1 MKKTLFAIAM
11 LAVALVACEKNDE
24 EAKAK
29 LDATITLAEGV
40 EAAIAEG
47 VAYGQPIAVQ
57 GRVSTTDALT
67 EVVLTGV
74 AKSGESYVAKGSAQT
89 LEQKGIEVDHL
100 WFADTKEA
108 THLEVKLVAS
118 VKSVAFYFPLGAVE
132 GELAGSAWAMGRVA
146 LYADNKVAHNV
157 NNPELY
163 PAENTGAG
171 SDTKSFFSM
180 HGVEINGKVEHILS
194 LNELLTVDGKNAS
207 MCWVNCLEK
216 TDATPKTITEEQKP
230 WEANTFIG
238 GQRGYMFTGMKAAS
252 LGGGTTGRQCD
263 TQKYGEHQIV
273 DANIDA
279 DFTFKAINGSWIGEK
294 YKDEEYKF
302 IDALWLS
309 INDELTTEADK
320 MRAFYQLSEI
330 QQKLDN
336 ATLDVEEEPTSLG
349 GKTYLR
355 RWTNA
360 GQTAATAPTE
370 GFRAGDYI
378 VFRSGRTVGENTV
391 YYYGLIQVLQL
402 VDDSKMFT
410 LQSTKG
416 DWMCIEHGAAY
427 ELFMKPNYFAVKSQ
441 MEITK

>member
-11 LAVALVACEKNDE
+11 LAVALVACEKEPNQE
-24 EAKAK
+24 EQKK
-29 LDATITLAEGV
+29 LNATIALAEGI
-40 EAAIAEG
+40 EAALAEG
-47 VAYGQPIAVQ
+47 VAYGSPIAVK
-57 GRVSTTDALT
+57 GTVTTTATLS

-74 AKSGESYVAKGSAQT
+74 AESAGTYTAKGDAQA
-89 LEQKGIEVDHL
+89 LAQEGNEVDVL

-108 THLEVKLVAS
+108 THLELKLVAGD
-118 VKSVAFYFPLGAVE
+118 KAATFYYPLGTVE
-132 GELAGSAWAMGRVA
+132 GELAGSAWAMSNVA

-157 NNPELY
+157 NDNVTY
-163 PAENTGAG
+163 PDPDTGAG

-216 TDATPKTITEEQKP
+216 TDALPKEGKEGL
-230 WEANTFIG
+230 EALTFIG
-238 GQRGYMFTGMKAAS
+238 GQRGYMFSGMKKAS

-263 TQKYGEHQIV
+263 IQKYGEHQIV
-273 DANIDA
+273 DANIDVN
-279 DFTFKAINGSWIGEK
+279 FTFKAINGSWIGEK
-294 YKDEEYKF
+294 YNDEEYKF

-320 MRAFYQLSEI
+320 MRAYYQLSEI

-336 ATLDVEEEPTSLG
+336 ATLGVEEEPTSLG

-360 GQTAATAPTE
+360 GQTSASAPTE

-378 VFRSGRTVGENTV
+378 VIRSERIVGESSV

-416 DWMCIEHGAAY
+416 DWMCMDQAATY

-441 MEITK
+441 MEIAK

>member
-11 LAVALVACEKNDE
+11 LAVALVACEKGPGE
-24 EAKAK
+24 GAEK
-29 LDATITLAEGV
+29 LDATIALAEGV
-40 EAAIAEG
+40 EATLAEG
-47 VAYGQPIAVQ
+47 VAYGSPLAIKGTV
-57 GRVSTTDALT
+57 TTTAPLT

-74 AKSGESYVAKGSAQT
+74 AKNGNAYAAKGSAQT
-89 LEQKGIEVDHL
+89 LEQDGNEVDVL

-108 THLEVKLVAS
+108 THLEVKLVAGNKAAS
-118 VKSVAFYFPLGAVE
+118 FYYALGAVE
-132 GELAGSAWAMGRVA
+132 GELAGSAWAMSTVA

-157 NNPELY
+157 NDNVTYPE
-163 PAENTGAG
+163 ENTGAG

-216 TDATPKTITEEQKP
+216 TDALPKEGKEGLD
-230 WEANTFIG
+230 ALTFIG
-238 GQRGYMFTGMKAAS
+238 GQRGYMFTGMKKTS

-273 DANIDA
+273 DANIDVN
-279 DFTFKAINGSWIGEK
+279 FTFKAINGSWIGEK

-302 IDALWLS
+302 IDAIWLS

-320 MRAFYQLSEI
+320 MRAFYQLSKI

-336 ATLDVEEEPTSLG
+336 ATLGVEEEPTSLG

-360 GQTAATAPTE
+360 GQTSATAPTE

-378 VFRSGRTVGENTV
+378 IIRSERTVGENTV

-402 VDDSKMFT
+402 VDDSQMFT
-410 LQSTKG
+410 LPSTKG
-416 DWMCIEHGAAY
+416 DWMCIEHSAAY

-441 MEITK
+441 MEIAK